1 MKRTEKERTVE
12 DYASAVTKELRFYE
26 PMARELDLSVDLLRE
41 AARVGVQRGIQQ
53 HRATACDRRESG
65 CVVGSVRHF
74 CDRII
79 IKACLMAAS
88 EEEMEIAEDI
98 LLRLIEES

>member
-1 MKRTEKERTVE
+1 MKRTEKERSIE
-12 DYASAVTKELRFYE
+12 DYAPIAAKELEFYE
-26 PMARELDLSVDLLRE
+26 PMARQLDLSLDLLHE
-41 AARVGVQRGIQQ
+41 AAQVGVRRGIQQ

-65 CVVGSVRHF
+65 CVVGAVRHF
-74 CDRII
+74 CDRIV

-98 LLRLIEES
+98 LLRLIEEN